1 MEPPGTDPQ
10 RPQRPQQQ
18 PAAYGGAGWSP
29 RTRPHTEELGTL
41 WAACGAASEW
51 APLRAVLLHRP
62 GAELAVSDSNAAQML
77 AAPDPAAAAREH
89 DALAETYRAQGVA
102 VHYVEPAGTPSP
114 NLMFVA
120 DLMLMTPA
128 GAIVARPASTVRAG
142 EERWVARRLADLGI
156 PILRTV
162 AGRGV
167 FEGADAMFIDEG
179 TAVIGRG
186 LRTNDEGA
194 AQVAATLREQ
204 GFEVVIVDQPHGTMH
219 LMGQF
224 RIVDRDLAYVRAG
237 RTAWHLIDL
246 LRARGLEVRFF
257 PDDEEMDHGFGH
269 NFVTLGPR
277 RILMVAGNPI
287 SEAEYRSA
295 GIDCVTVEA
304 GELRKAAG
312 AVGCLSGILHRDGGT

>member
-1 MEPPGTDPQ
+1 
-10 RPQRPQQQ
+10 
-18 PAAYGGAGWSP
+18 
-29 RTRPHTEELGTL
+29 
-41 WAACGAASEW
+41 
-51 APLRAVLLHRP
+51 
-62 GAELAVSDSNAAQML
+62 
-77 AAPDPAAAAREH
+77 
-89 DALAETYRAQGVA
+89 
-102 VHYVEPAGTPSP
+102 
-114 NLMFVA
+114 MFVA

-142 EERWVARRLADLGI
+142 EERQVARRLADLGI

-167 FEGADAMFIDEG
+167 FEGADAMFIDEK

-204 GFEVVIVDQPHGTMH
+204 GFDVVIMDQPHGAMH

-237 RTAWHLIDL
+237 LTPWHLIDL
-246 LRARGLEVRFF
+246 LRGRGFDVRFF
-257 PDDEEMDHGFGH
+257 PDEDEMDRGQAN

-287 SEAEYRSA
+287 TEAEYRSA
-295 GIDCVTVEA
+295 GIDCVAVEV

-312 AVGCLSGILHRDGGT
+312 AVGCLTGILHRDGVA

>member
-1 MEPPGTDPQ
+1 VAT
-10 RPQRPQQQ
+10 
-18 PAAYGGAGWSP
+18 
-29 RTRPHTEELGTL
+29 
-41 WAACGAASEW
+41 EW

-62 GAELAVSDSNAAQML
+62 GAELRVDDVNAAQML
-77 AAPDPAAAAREH
+77 APPDADVAAREH
-89 DALAETYRAQGVA
+89 DALAEAYRGNGVT
-102 VHYVEPAGTPSP
+102 VHYVEPCEPVTP

-142 EERWVARRLADLGI
+142 EECWVARRLADLGI

-162 AGRGV
+162 AGTGV
-167 FEGADAMFIDEG
+167 FEGADAMFIDDG

-194 AQVAATLREQ
+194 AQVAATLREL
-204 GFEVVIVDQPHGTMH
+204 GYDVVIVDQPHGAMH

-237 RTAWHLIDL
+237 RTAWRLIDL
-246 LRARGLEVRFF
+246 LRQRGIDVRFF
-257 PDDEEMDHGFGH
+257 PDEREMDEGFAH
-269 NFVTLGPR
+269 NFVTLAPR
-277 RILMVAGNPI
+277 RILMTAGNPV
-287 SEAEYRSA
+287 SEKEYRSA
-295 GIDCVTVEA
+295 GIECVTVEA

-312 AVGCLSGILHRDGGT
+312 AVGCLTGVLHRDAHA